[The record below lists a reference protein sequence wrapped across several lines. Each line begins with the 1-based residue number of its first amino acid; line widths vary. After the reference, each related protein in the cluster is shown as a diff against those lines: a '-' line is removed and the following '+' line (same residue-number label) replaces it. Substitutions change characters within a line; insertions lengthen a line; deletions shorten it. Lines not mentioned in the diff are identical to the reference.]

1 MSTQLDETK
10 KVVRSLLIAVKSDGI
25 PLWLL
30 ERMYEDIEGKK
41 IPLHGHVNM
50 LTLLNSLSDTVY
62 TVIVGHHFFEM
73 FFFSFRTQ

>member
-25 PLWLL
+25 PLRLL